1 MSGVGPGRIMVKD
14 DWLSERGTVW
24 EIAGRCEI
32 SGLEENRDLAEVNC
46 VIFSRQSYQTELSI
60 KVCTNES

>member
-1 MSGVGPGRIMVKD
+1 MVKD

-32 SGLEENRDLAEVNC
+32 SGLEENRDLAEVNS
-46 VIFSRQSYQTELSI
+46 VIFFETELSDRTI
-60 KVCTNES
+60 NQSLYE

>member
-1 MSGVGPGRIMVKD
+1 MVKD

-46 VIFSRQSYQTELSI
+46 VIFFETELLNYQS
-60 KVCTNES
+60 KSVRMNRDV